1 MRTDIADN
9 LKQLQERLGPDLA
22 SVLESDSSE
31 EFVSPSLDRGL
42 SLTQITG
49 LDAGGS
55 FPLSVGSYRFG
66 HSAGASGL
74 GQGQPTVPR
83 FGLAIT
89 NDGAITIT
97 PTPEGL
103 LVDGRHVVKPTVI
116 SDGQIVNVA
125 GASFVVA
132 SATPSLLRRVEECS
146 AEPLPAMPEPGKG
159 RGADDAIVAWA
170 KTGHAQALQAS
181 RGARLG
187 PAEISRRSIAGPTSF
202 HNLGPNTPGFGRVP
216 IGLVSGPYV
225 VPGDLSKLNSAT
237 QKKLSNLASI
247 PAAPLEI
254 DLLSQSLAVVGPRAA
269 ARTVV
274 SWVALCVATM
284 SRPDAVGLRTMAR
297 GSRNEWS
304 WVDSLPNAE
313 NLPDSPLN
321 LLIVDEGDAPMDA
334 PAQGAIV
341 AIESGHPIPESID
354 LVMELGSVAAT
365 VTDRSTGKVIEG
377 VSPIGVSSVFALGVT
392 FQMREHSIGGSST
405 NDWNAP

>member
-9 LKQLQERLGPDLA
+9 LKQLHDRLGPDLA
-22 SVLESDSSE
+22 GALESDSSE
-31 EFVSPSLDRGL
+31 AFVSPSLDRGL
-42 SLTQITG
+42 TLTQITG

-74 GQGQPTVPR
+74 GQGPPSVPR
-83 FGLAIT
+83 FGLAIAD
-89 NDGAITIT
+89 DGAITVI

-103 LVDGRHVVKPTVI
+103 LVDGQHVVSPRTI
-116 SDGQIVNVA
+116 SDGQIIDVA

-132 SATPSLLRRVEECS
+132 SATPSLLRRVEECATES
-146 AEPLPAMPEPGKG
+146 LPAMPEPGKG
-159 RGADDAIVAWA
+159 RGADEAIIAWA
-170 KTGHAQALQAS
+170 MTGHAQALQAS

-187 PAEISRRSIAGPTSF
+187 PAEINRRSVAGPTSF
-202 HNLGPNTPGFGRVP
+202 HTTGPNTPGFGRVP
-216 IGLVSGPYV
+216 IGLVSGPYI
-225 VPGDLSKLNSAT
+225 VPGDLSELNSAT
-237 QKKLSNLASI
+237 QKKLNNLASI

-269 ARTVV
+269 ARAVV

-313 NLPDSPLN
+313 NLPGSPLN
-321 LLIVDEGDAPMDA
+321 LLIVDEDDAPIDV
-334 PAQGAIV
+334 PARGAIV
-341 AIESGHPIPESID
+341 VIESGHPVPESVD
-354 LVMELGSVAAT
+354 LVMELGSVSAT
-365 VTDRSTGKVIEG
+365 VTDRSTGQVIHG

-392 FQMREHSIGGSST
+392 FQMREHSISGSST

>member
-9 LKQLQERLGPDLA
+9 LKQLHDRLGPDLA
-22 SVLESDSSE
+22 GALEADSSE
-31 EFVSPSLDRGL
+31 AFVSPSLDRGL
-42 SLTQITG
+42 TLTQITG

-66 HSAGASGL
+66 HSSGASGL
-74 GQGQPTVPR
+74 GQGQPTMPR
-83 FGLAIT
+83 FGLAIA

-97 PTPEGL
+97 PTPDGL
-103 LVDGRHVVKPTVI
+103 LLDGQQVMKPTVV
-116 SDGQIVNVA
+116 SDGQIIDVA

-132 SATPSLLRRVEECS
+132 SATPSLLRRVEECAPES
-146 AEPLPAMPEPGKG
+146 LPPMPEPGKG
-159 RGADDAIVAWA
+159 RGADEAIVAWA

-187 PAEISRRSIAGPTSF
+187 PAEINRRSIAGPTSF
-202 HNLGPNTPGFGRVP
+202 HTMGPNTLGFGRAP
-216 IGLVSGPYV
+216 IALVSGPYV

-237 QKKLSNLASI
+237 QKKLNSLASI

-269 ARTVV
+269 ARAVV

-313 NLPDSPLN
+313 NLPDSTLN
-321 LLIVDEGDAPMDA
+321 LLIVDEGDAPVDV
-334 PAQGAIV
+334 PDRGAIV
-341 AIESGHPIPESID
+341 VVETGQQVPESVG
-354 LVMELGSVAAT
+354 LVMELGSKSAT
-365 VTDRSTGKVIEG
+365 VTDRSTGQVLQG

-392 FQMREHSIGGSST
+392 FQMREHSITGANS
-405 NDWNAP
+405 NDWIAP